1 MRTSNAYIGVQRQT
15 DRESWKAETIFYYEV
30 MVSYTMQ
37 HLCMWMAV
45 PGTDTCQAAWYHWAF
60 AETQSG
66 FTQLMLWALTATWML
81 SGWAGSVP
89 WPHALRVFQLGMAS
103 SGQSSDAMEKS
114 RKDNFFVHMI
124 NAFLKVQDKNNPLAF
139 VLIPEVI

>member
-1 MRTSNAYIGVQRQT
+1 M
-15 DRESWKAETIFYYEV
+15 
-30 MVSYTMQ
+30 
-37 HLCMWMAV
+37 
-45 PGTDTCQAAWYHWAF
+45 
-60 AETQSG
+60 
-66 FTQLMLWALTATWML
+66 
-81 SGWAGSVP
+81 
-89 WPHALRVFQLGMAS
+89 FQLGMAS